1 MYKTFTKNDLIRFLY
16 NEMTSE
22 ESILFR
28 EALLNDSDL
37 CDTYY
42 KLKSSINIIDSEPLL
57 LTLSNFSLAKIKSYA
72 RGFSS
77 KPSKYI
83 DRIDFIL
90 N

>member
-1 MYKTFTKNDLIRFLY
+1 MCIRDR
-16 NEMTSE
+16 
-22 ESILFR
+22 ILLR

-37 CDTYY
+37 CYTYY
-42 KLKSSINIIDSEPLL
+42 ELKSSMNLLDSEQLL
-57 LTLSNFSLAKIKSYA
+57 LSLSNFSIAKIKSYA

-83 DRIDFIL
+83 DRIDLVL

>member
-1 MYKTFTKNDLIRFLY
+1 MYKTFTQNDIIRFLY

-28 EALLNDSDL
+28 EALLDDSNL
-37 CDTYY
+37 CDIYLE
-42 KLKSSINIIDSEPLL
+42 LKSSMNLLDSDPLL
-57 LTLSNFSLAKIKSYA
+57 VPSDFSLVKIKSFA
-72 RGFSS
+72 RAFSS

-83 DRIDFIL
+83 DRINLIL

>member
-1 MYKTFTKNDLIRFLY
+1 MYKTFTQNDLIRFLY

-22 ESILFR
+22 ESVLLR
-28 EALLNDSDL
+28 AALLEDSDL
-37 CDTYY
+37 CTAFNE
-42 KLKSSINIIDSEPLL
+42 LKSSMDLLNSKSAL
-57 LTLSNFSLAKIKSYA
+57 LTPSNFTLAKVRSYA

-83 DRIDFIL
+83 DSIDLVL